1 MDGMLDLFI
10 GDPVYDEQKNVI
22 RRDFGVKNI
31 VAIMV
36 VGFIGYSLMGEM
48 KPISGKR
55 KMKGGAGSFADSE
68 LDWVKQF
75 TPSGDRGWIASVI
88 YWGFFVGM
96 FVCPAMYLL
105 ASNHAGIDGKFL
117 GKYKE
122 EWEKCAI
129 YTWSAVGIYVA
140 FLLFIWVVGMV
151 VLYRLNQN

>member
-48 KPISGKR
+48 KSISGKG
-55 KMKGGAGSFADSE
+55 KMKGGASSADA
-68 LDWVKQF
+68 LAAVVLNAPLVLVAF
-75 TPSGDRGWIASVI
+75 ML
-88 YWGFFVGM
+88 YGM
-96 FVCPAMYLL
+96 FVCPTLYI
-105 ASNHAGIDGKFL
+105 ASNRAGGLKYL

-122 EWEKCAI
+122 EWRKCAI
-129 YTWSAVGIYVA
+129 YTWSAVGIYTA
-140 FLLFIWVVGMV
+140 LLLLLFAVERISGRQFFPARKVASE
-151 VLYRLNQN
+151 